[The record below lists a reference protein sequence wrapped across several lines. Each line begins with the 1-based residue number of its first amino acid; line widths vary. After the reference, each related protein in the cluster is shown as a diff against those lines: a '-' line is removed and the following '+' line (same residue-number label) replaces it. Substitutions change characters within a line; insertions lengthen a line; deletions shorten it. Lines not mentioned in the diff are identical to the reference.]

1 MFIAR
6 RQRIAK
12 LIDEGFVV
20 CNSVFKKNKSA
31 VLARIADIYKES
43 LFLSTHL
50 SCEISLGAFVSGVC
64 EHLRRLVIFY

>member
-20 CNSVFKKNKSA
+20 CNGVFKKNKSA
-31 VLARIADIYKES
+31 VLARIADIYRKN
-43 LFLSTHL
+43 LSF
-50 SCEISLGAFVSGVC
+50 SYP
-64 EHLRRLVIFY
+64 IFPVR

>member
-20 CNSVFKKNKSA
+20 CNGVFKKTNPQCL
-31 VLARIADIYKES
+31 LALRIYYIES
-43 LFLSTHL
+43 
-50 SCEISLGAFVSGVC
+50 ISLSLNPSF
-64 EHLRRLVIFY
+64 L